1 MSIISATKLN
11 KNFGII
17 PVLTDVSFHINKN
30 DRIGIVGANG
40 AGKSTLIKI
49 LVKESLFDSGD
60 LYISPEITMGY
71 LKQRD
76 HFPGNRTVEEEML
89 AIFSWQQT
97 AEAKLAELTEKIS
110 ECSQNGEVY
119 DELLSQYDTL
129 SVEFRNRRGYS
140 YRSEVKGILNSLA
153 FSEDYLSKSV
163 SLLSGGERTRL
174 ALAALLLQ
182 EPDVLL
188 LDEPTNH
195 LDIGTLKWLEHYL
208 GAYKGTLIVIS
219 HDRYFLDKI
228 ANRIFEIENNHLS
241 VYEGNYTVYMEK
253 KRLLFEESMRHY
265 EQTMAEIQRQ
275 EEIIRRFKGHNTEKL
290 VKRAQSR
297 EKRLA
302 HMERP
307 DRPVANNESLK
318 IMFKEKLESGND
330 VLYASGLSKS
340 FGTGATKR
348 LLFEGVNLDI
358 KKGDRI
364 CIVGPNGIGKT
375 TLLKILLGKAS
386 PDSGMM
392 RLGQNVIPGYY
403 DQEQKLLNPEN
414 TVLDEL
420 HSSYRL
426 YDQQELRSLLGRFLF
441 KGEDVFKKVKDLA
454 GGEKARLSLL
464 KLMMSGANLLIMDE
478 PTNHLDIKAKEVFE
492 DALLAFPGTLMLVSH
507 DRYLLTKIPT
517 AIYELNTDGIQV
529 FLGGY
534 DYYTE
539 KSQSLTSGKSYL
551 NQMSKMVSVTDSSN
565 DAIKDMDKEERTLAR
580 RKEKEEAAAKKRHER
595 NLIKAE
601 EEIKEAEKDL
611 ERLEQE
617 LCKEEIYLNP
627 LKSLE
632 LSRQMEQAKL
642 RLESLY
648 EEWIAIQ

>member
-1 MSIISATKLN
+1 
-11 KNFGII
+11 
-17 PVLTDVSFHINKN
+17 
-30 DRIGIVGANG
+30 
-40 AGKSTLIKI
+40 
-49 LVKESLFDSGD
+49 
-60 LYISPEITMGY
+60 
-71 LKQRD
+71 
-76 HFPGNRTVEEEML
+76 ML
-89 AIFSWQQT
+89 AIFSWQQK
-97 AEAKLAELTEKIS
+97 AEKELSALTEEIS
-110 ECSQNGEVY
+110 RRSAKAEPYE
-119 DELLSQYDTL
+119 ELLSRYDL
-129 SVEFRNRRGYS
+129 LAVEFKNRRGYS

-153 FSEDYLSKSV
+153 FSEDYLAKSV

-208 GAYKGTLIVIS
+208 NSYKGTLVVIS

-228 ANRIFEIENNHLS
+228 TNRTFEIENNQLT
-241 VYEGNYTVYMEK
+241 VYEGNYSTYMEK
-253 KRLLFEESMRHY
+253 KRLLFEEKVRHY

-307 DRPVANNESLK
+307 DRPVTNNESLK
-318 IMFKEKLESGND
+318 IMFKEKLTSGND
-330 VLYASGLSKS
+330 VLYASNLSKS
-340 FGTGATKR
+340 FREDSSTR
-348 LLFEGVNLDI
+348 QLFQGVNLDI

-364 CIVGPNGIGKT
+364 CIVGPNGMGKT
-375 TLLKILLGKAS
+375 TLLRILLGKAA
-386 PDSGMM
+386 PDSGIV

-403 DQEQKLLNPEN
+403 DQEQKLLHPEH

-420 HSSYRL
+420 HDSYRL
-426 YDQQELRSLLGRFLF
+426 YNQQELRSLLGRFLF
-441 KGEDVFKKVKDLA
+441 RGDEVFKKVKDLA

-464 KLMMSGANLLIMDE
+464 KLMMSGANFLIMDE

-492 DALLAFPGTLMLVSH
+492 DALLAFPGTLLLVSH

-517 AIYELNTDGIQV
+517 AIYELNADGIQI

-539 KSQSLTSGKSYL
+539 KTQSLNSGKSYL
-551 NQMSKMVSVTDSSN
+551 NEMSKMVSTVDSSKE
-565 DAIKDMDKEERTLAR
+565 AAKESSKEERTAAR
-580 RKEKEEAAAKKRHER
+580 QKEKEAAAAEKRR
-595 NLIKAE
+595 RKNLLQAEEDIRKAE
-601 EEIKEAEKDL
+601 ENLAFLEK
-611 ERLEQE
+611 E
-617 LCKEEIYLNP
+617 LCREEIYLNP
-627 LKSLE
+627 LKS
-632 LSRQMEQAKL
+632 MEISAQLTQAKL
-642 RLESLY
+642 TLEALY
-648 EEWIAIQ
+648 EAWINIQ